1 MNTLNLDI
9 VTPNGSVY
17 KREDVELVVLQTTAG
32 EMGIMSG
39 HILHLRLQYT
49 YFYFPIFYYSFI
61 NYSYFFKKNTIIYKT
76 VIITLMTEFIIKNY
90 KNTLF

>member
-17 KREDVELVVLQTTAG
+17 KEDVELVVLQTTAG

-39 HILHLRLQYT
+39 HIPTVAALKQAISKLDFTMVL
-49 YFYFPIFYYSFI
+49 
-61 NYSYFFKKNTIIYKT
+61 NT
-76 VIITLMTEFIIKNY
+76 
-90 KNTLF
+90 